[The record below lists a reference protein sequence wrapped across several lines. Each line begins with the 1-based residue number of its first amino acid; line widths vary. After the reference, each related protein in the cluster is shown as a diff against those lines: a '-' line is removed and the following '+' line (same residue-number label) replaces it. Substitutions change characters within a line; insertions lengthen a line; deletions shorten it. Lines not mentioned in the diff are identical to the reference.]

1 MFPGRSSASPSW
13 PSSGCARRRRKQPQS
28 WLEIDRGVREHGLD
42 RRAQVRKVDGHD
54 HGHEDQYQ
62 RVLRRA
68 VKRRG
73 LAYVRR
79 RFACRCRSRSP
90 AGPGAGLPYAVVSA
104 SPAHASRTCRPA
116 PRRCARAGYQSCSR
130 ARRLAGAR
138 PCARRPG
145 SRRASNGSTRAA
157 PRLVRVDT
165 PPSRSGGKDQP
176 ARARSSRLARARTR
190 SGSGIAPSASMLSVI
205 DPGGIAALVPDQARH
220 VASNLPS
227 DLRLRCARPC
237 TTTHGILPYSG
248 RLDQIS
254 LGRISALTPS
264 PD

>member
-13 PSSGCARRRRKQPQS
+13 PSSGCARHRRKQTQS
-28 WLEIDRGVREHGLD
+28 WLEIDRGVREHSPD
-42 RRAQVRKVDGHD
+42 RRAQGRKVDRHD
-54 HGHEDQYQ
+54 HEDQYQ

-104 SPAHASRTCRPA
+104 SPAHSFRTCRPA

-138 PCARRPG
+138 RWAKRPGLRPG
-145 SRRASNGSTRAA
+145 SRRASNGSIRAA
-157 PRLVRVDT
+157 PRLVRGVAPHRRDPAARIGRRGRA
-165 PPSRSGGKDQP
+165 PPVW
-176 ARARSSRLARARTR
+176 LA
-190 SGSGIAPSASMLSVI
+190 
-205 DPGGIAALVPDQARH
+205 
-220 VASNLPS
+220 
-227 DLRLRCARPC
+227 
-237 TTTHGILPYSG
+237 
-248 RLDQIS
+248 
-254 LGRISALTPS
+254 LGRGRRAG
-264 PD
+264 

>member
-13 PSSGCARRRRKQPQS
+13 PSSGCARHRRKQTQS
-28 WLEIDRGVREHGLD
+28 WLEIDRGVREHSPD
-42 RRAQVRKVDGHD
+42 RRAQGRKVDRHD
-54 HGHEDQYQ
+54 HEDQYQ

-104 SPAHASRTCRPA
+104 SPAHSSRTCRPA

-145 SRRASNGSTRAA
+145 LRPGSRRASNGSTRAA
-157 PRLVRVDT
+157 PRLVRGVAPHRRDPAARISRRGPA
-165 PPSRSGGKDQP
+165 PPVW
-176 ARARSSRLARARTR
+176 LA
-190 SGSGIAPSASMLSVI
+190 
-205 DPGGIAALVPDQARH
+205 
-220 VASNLPS
+220 
-227 DLRLRCARPC
+227 
-237 TTTHGILPYSG
+237 
-248 RLDQIS
+248 
-254 LGRISALTPS
+254 LGRGRGAG
-264 PD
+264 